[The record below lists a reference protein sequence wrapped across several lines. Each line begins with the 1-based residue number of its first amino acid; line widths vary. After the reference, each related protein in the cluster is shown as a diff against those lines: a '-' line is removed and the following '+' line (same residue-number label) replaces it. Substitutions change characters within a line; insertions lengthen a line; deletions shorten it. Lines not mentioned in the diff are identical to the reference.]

1 MKEASNSSPLFSP
14 ETPNA
19 GAAAAAAAPA
29 ERQVM
34 PALRVK
40 TSCCAGSLSSVSTS
54 SSSSSS
60 SVRSSNDAS
69 LSFYSS
75 HLGSPMLPSS
85 PFSGS
90 SSAIPFSWE
99 KRPGVPKHS
108 HRAKEHQ
115 RWAPGQRLPPPPFLR
130 SNSDPFLSV
139 TRKKRPELRLLAD
152 PFAVALMECS
162 KGDRRD
168 PEDGDS
174 PGTFWK
180 AAAASSKAIG
190 GRRKTIADL
199 LGFVDLYA
207 SCKTTSSVADSTVYI
222 PRSGRPDM
230 AAYGLLSRRAG

>member
-1 MKEASNSSPLFSP
+1 MKEASSSPLFFP
-14 ETPNA
+14 KTPNA
-19 GAAAAAAAPA
+19 GTAAAAAVPA
-29 ERQVM
+29 QRQVM

-40 TSCCAGSLSSVSTS
+40 TSCCAASLSSSTS

-60 SVRSSNDAS
+60 IHSSNAS

-75 HLGSPMLPSS
+75 HLGSPI
-85 PFSGS
+85 

-115 RWAPGQRLPPPPFLR
+115 RWAPGQRLPPPPSLR

-152 PFAVALMECS
+152 TFTVALMECS

-168 PEDGDS
+168 PEDGDDGR
-174 PGTFWK
+174 P
-180 AAAASSKAIG
+180 G
-190 GRRKTIADL
+190 GR
-199 LGFVDLYA
+199 LGV
-207 SCKTTSSVADSTVYI
+207 CPVP
-222 PRSGRPDM
+222 PRRGQE
-230 AAYGLLSRRAG
+230 